1 LAGVN
6 VESVN
11 EKATASIKTL
21 RDLMNFRVSVLTEN
35 LL

>member
-6 VESVN
+6 VESAN
-11 EKATASIKTL
+11 EKATASINNL
-21 RDLMNFRVSVLTEN
+21 RDLMNFRVSVLSEN